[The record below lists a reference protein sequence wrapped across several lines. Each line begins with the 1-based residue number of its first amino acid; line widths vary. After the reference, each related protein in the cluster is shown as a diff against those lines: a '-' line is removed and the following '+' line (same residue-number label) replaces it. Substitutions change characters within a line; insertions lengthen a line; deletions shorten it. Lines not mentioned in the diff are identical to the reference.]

1 MGIKWY
7 NNQQVHDDRNET
19 PEKISGATGFL
30 GLTLVAGSFVQL
42 YSFLYSGYFSPYT
55 FRHFEAAGGMA
66 TVYSVYAEMV
76 LDLFWLFGIGALCF
90 WYFSKRDI
98 FPKFFIGYVISLL
111 IGNLVLLTLF
121 NITNINQ
128 VSPDATNIL
137 LKQIGRTFFY
147 GLIWIPYVLK
157 SENVKRVFVR
167 TR

>member
-1 MGIKWY
+1 
-7 NNQQVHDDRNET
+7 
-19 PEKISGATGFL
+19 
-30 GLTLVAGSFVQL
+30 
-42 YSFLYSGYFSPYT
+42 
-55 FRHFEAAGGMA
+55 
-66 TVYSVYAEMV
+66 MV